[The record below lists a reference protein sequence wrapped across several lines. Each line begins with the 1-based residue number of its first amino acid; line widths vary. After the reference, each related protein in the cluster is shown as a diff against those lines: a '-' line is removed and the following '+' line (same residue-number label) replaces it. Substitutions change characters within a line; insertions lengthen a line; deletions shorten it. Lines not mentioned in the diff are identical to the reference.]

1 MTRIFRFA
9 FVVVLLTAALRGTA
23 AAEITFPLNDNNAGV
38 FDQPN
43 ATLNGNTVYVAFI
56 GDTTG
61 SGTFRVY
68 FAAVNGAADFT
79 NLLLPRD
86 STVILT
92 PPVAIDNTG
101 SGGNTPYFDARH
113 PKIAMRTA
121 TEAVILFQARPTPS
135 DVVYRPY
142 IARVALSG
150 NTATLVSVRQVGGF
164 PAGVLT
170 TGDIEDISY
179 NLVVTDNSVRM
190 AFANRSTIT
199 ATAPF
204 HVYFARVGL
213 DNATVVG
220 TPLLL
225 SSGNDNTVTGSDGFR
240 PVPNLHIDSLNNSHV
255 VWAANDNTPNP
266 GGVYYALVTSNPTFD
281 NIAIGATEVLGRTF
295 SWGHPSVHVISTAS
309 IVVLAADESF
319 PGRAGSM
326 GIANLNPDAVTPK
339 TGRPVEIGQVR
350 LFLLFGPSI
359 LPSTFDLYHPEAFL
373 DVLQQIHLTGYGN
386 AGTAATYYAISTS
399 GLNPFIDFAF
409 ATAPISVGFNQFPAE
424 LPNDYTTAGFAV
436 LGGKTIVFWSG
447 LIPGSANR
455 NLNFTAV
462 PNNSYT
468 PEVEEGCSMV
478 KDPRAGET
486 ERIPGTFLLFLP
498 AIMLAI
504 RRISHEFRRTTGR
517 SVAD

>member
-61 SGTFRVY
+61 SWTFRVY

-150 NTATLVSVRQVGGF
+150 NTATLVSVRQIGGF

-170 TGDIEDISY
+170 TGDIE
-179 NLVVTDNSVRM
+179 
-190 AFANRSTIT
+190 
-199 ATAPF
+199 
-204 HVYFARVGL
+204 
-213 DNATVVG
+213 
-220 TPLLL
+220 
-225 SSGNDNTVTGSDGFR
+225 
-240 PVPNLHIDSLNNSHV
+240 
-255 VWAANDNTPNP
+255 
-266 GGVYYALVTSNPTFD
+266 

-373 DVLQQIHLTGYGN
+373 DVLQQIHLTGYGIS
-386 AGTAATYYAISTS
+386 GSAATNYSITTTAVS
-399 GLNPFIDFAF
+399 PFASFV
-409 ATAPISVGFNQFPAE
+409 TAPISVGFNQFPAE

-436 LGGKTIVFWSG
+436 LTAKTIVFWSG

>member
-9 FVVVLLTAALRGTA
+9 FVIVLLAAALWGTA
-23 AAEITFPLNDNNAGV
+23 AAELTFPLNDNNTGV

-43 ATLNGNTVYVAFI
+43 ATFSGNTVYVAFI

-79 NLLLPRD
+79 NLLLQRD
-86 STVILT
+86 NTVLLT
-92 PPVAIDNTG
+92 PPVVIDNTG
-101 SGGNTPYFDARH
+101 AGANAPYFDARH
-113 PKIAMRTA
+113 PKIALRST
-121 TEAVILFQARPTPS
+121 TDAVILFQARPTS
-135 DVVYRPY
+135 ADVVYRPY

-150 NTATLVSVRQVGGF
+150 NAATLVSVRQVGGF
-164 PAGVLT
+164 PAGVLS

-179 NLVVTDNSVRM
+179 ALLTADNTVRM
-190 AFANRSTIT
+190 AFASRSTIS
-199 ATAPF
+199 AAAPF
-204 HVYFARVGL
+204 HIYFARVGL
-213 DNATVVG
+213 DNVTVVG

-225 SSGNDNTVTGSDGFR
+225 SSGDDNTVTGSDGFR
-240 PVPNLHIDSLNNSHV
+240 PIPALRLDALNNSHV
-255 VWAANDNTPNP
+255 VWAANDSTPNP

-281 NIAIGATEVLGRTF
+281 NIAIGATEVLGRTL
-295 SWGHPSVHVISTAS
+295 SWGHPSVHVISTGS

-319 PGRAGSM
+319 PGRAGKM
-326 GIANLNPDAVTPK
+326 GIVNLNPDAVTPK
-339 TGRPVEIGQVR
+339 TGLPVSIGQAR
-350 LFLLFGPSI
+350 LFQRFGPSI
-359 LPSTFDLYHPEAFL
+359 LSSTFNLYHPEAFL
-373 DVLQQIHLTGYGN
+373 DVNSQIHLTGYGN

-399 GLNPFIDFAF
+399 GLDPFINFAF

-424 LPNDYTTAGFAV
+424 LAGDYTTAGFAV
-436 LGGKTIVFWSG
+436 LSGKTIVFWSG

-462 PNNSYT
+462 QNNSFI
-468 PEVEEGCSMV
+468 PSQEKGCSMV

-486 ERIPGTFLLFLP
+486 ERIPGTVLLFLP
-498 AIMLAI
+498 AAALAI
-504 RRISHEFRRTTGR
+504 RRFWRGIRRMTGG

>member
-373 DVLQQIHLTGYGN
+373 DVLQQIHLTGYGIS
-386 AGTAATYYAISTS
+386 GSAATNYSITTTAVS
-399 GLNPFIDFAF
+399 PFASFV
-409 ATAPISVGFNQFPAE
+409 TAPISVGFNQFPAE

-455 NLNFTAV
+455 NLNFTSV
-462 PNNSYT
+462 PNGSI
-468 PEVEEGCSMV
+468 VSSGGGGCSMV

-498 AIMLAI
+498 AVVLVL
-504 RRISHEFRRTTGR
+504 RRLLPGR
-517 SVAD
+517 QPSRGIE